1 MPDIPDVLQPNN
13 HPLWLLIGV
22 SLAMVFTLQAVQ
34 EAVEGAWPHERR
46 ATRMM
51 PQQRSAQHIWA
62 LDALLVL
69 LGGVLLLLN
78 LAILAWKDL
87 PRSETHLIGSLL
99 LGVCWVLFL
108 LISFD
113 RLGLRSYLT
122 AMGPVAPLAVMVIL
136 IVANVM
142 LAIALVDIRPS
153 MDDVREA
160 LPVILARPIVG

>member
-1 MPDIPDVLQPNN
+1 MPEIPDVLKPDN

-22 SLAMVFTLQAVQ
+22 SVAMVFTLQAVQ

-46 ATRMM
+46 STRMM

-78 LAILAWKDL
+78 LAMLTWKNL
-87 PRSETHLIGSLL
+87 PRSDTHVIGSLL
-99 LGVCWVLFL
+99 LGICWVLFL

-113 RLGLRSYLT
+113 RLGVRNYLT

-136 IVANVM
+136 LVANVM
-142 LAIALVDIRPS
+142 LTIALVDIHPS
-153 MDDVREA
+153 MDDIREA
-160 LPVILARPIVG
+160 LPVILAHPGMG